1 MQVSLDFDVVCIQKD
16 TKQCCDATNLI
27 VFNVRVV
34 DQNFELYR
42 ACDVTSLFGIA
53 ITLKSLTFPI
63 FLQAARS

>member
-1 MQVSLDFDVVCIQKD
+1 MQVSIDFDVVCIQKD

-42 ACDVTSLFGIA
+42 ACDVTSLFGV
-53 ITLKSLTFPI
+53 F
-63 FLQAARS
+63 